1 MSASSAPP
9 NVDGEIARPSAPP
22 APSTAPSGTAT
33 PDTLD
38 EPVLTT
44 ILRDVRMVARK
55 LRVVLL
61 PLGAMRGR
69 SGGAAPAGD
78 GAGATAGSASDAAA
92 AADGVVSALREL
104 REWDLWGPLVLCLA
118 LSIILSL
125 SAPAGQSALVFAS
138 VFATVWAGAGGEFFF
153 FFSAAACCRAR
164 RLCTCTRAYA
174 LLTLCCRAR
183 ALFLSLSPP
192 AQS

>member
-9 NVDGEIARPSAPP
+9 NVDGEIARPSAPA
-22 APSTAPSGTAT
+22 APSAAPASSAA

-61 PLGAMRGR
+61 PLGAMRG
-69 SGGAAPAGD
+69 GGAAPSGD
-78 GAGATAGSASDAAA
+78 GAGAAAGSASGDAAA

-138 VFATVWAGAGGEFFF
+138 VFATVWAGAGGEFSFLPP
-153 FFSAAACCRAR
+153 R
-164 RLCTCTRAYA
+164 RH
-174 LLTLCCRAR
+174 
-183 ALFLSLSPP
+183 
-192 AQS
+192 